1 MEDNTLKRKA
11 DDAADSAPPTAA
23 AAAPAA
29 IPAAVV
35 APVAADATS
44 ATAAA
49 APGGA
54 KKVSVSTHACG
65 YVVCSGVDGCTNSL
79 AAVLAASTAGRPHSA
94 SDYTTGN
101 QAMMLLI
108 ISGFTWALFTCFILA
123 Y

>member
-35 APVAADATS
+35 APAAADATS
-44 ATAAA
+44 ATAA

-123 Y
+123 H